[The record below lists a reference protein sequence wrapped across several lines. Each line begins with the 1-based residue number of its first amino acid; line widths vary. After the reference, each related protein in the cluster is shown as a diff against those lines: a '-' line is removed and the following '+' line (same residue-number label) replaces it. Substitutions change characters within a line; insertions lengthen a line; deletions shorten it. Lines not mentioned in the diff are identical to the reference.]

1 MSARGVMMLARLAQ
15 VAPCVLCR
23 YNQRM
28 PDLLELMGS
37 ECLWPSKCC
46 TLSHHMRTL
55 TLDLL
60 LWAYISL
67 RQSFIFLLLTPG
79 RVCRHFKSIQ
89 YCWEIPIAVIP
100 KCHLL
105 GNTCSIFGGICC
117 NTCTLK
123 QKRTFL
129 VAVPPVGVFTNI
141 KKESV
146 SLRSAQN
153 SQISEQT
160 GWDSEG
166 LSGDR
171 RSNSIFN
178 NAVFFLGFW
187 RHLLNKGHPFY
198 NQRSSRTVIAEP
210 KG

>member
-1 MSARGVMMLARLAQ
+1 MLARLAH
-15 VAPCVLCR
+15 VAPYVLCK

-28 PDLLELMGS
+28 PDLLVFMGS
-37 ECLWPSKCC
+37 ECQWPPKCC
-46 TLSHHMRTL
+46 TLSHRMKTL
-55 TLDLL
+55 TFDLFQ
-60 LWAYISL
+60 WAYLSL
-67 RQSFIFLLLTPG
+67 RQFFFLHTPG
-79 RVCRHFKSIQ
+79 RVCRPFKSIQ
-89 YCWEIPIAVIP
+89 YCCEIPTAVIP

-129 VAVPPVGVFTNI
+129 VAVPSVGVYTNI

-153 SQISEQT
+153 TQISEET
-160 GWDSEG
+160 GWDRKG
-166 LSGDR
+166 LWDDK

-178 NAVFFLGFW
+178 DTVFFLGFW
-187 RHLLNKGHPFY
+187 RHLLNKGHAFY
-198 NQRSSRTVIAEP
+198 NQRSSRIVIAEA

>member
-1 MSARGVMMLARLAQ
+1 MLYTITIIWGSSPLI
-15 VAPCVLCR
+15 
-23 YNQRM
+23 YSS
-28 PDLLELMGS
+28 ELTS
-37 ECLWPSKCC
+37 VW
-46 TLSHHMRTL
+46 
-55 TLDLL
+55 DN
-60 LWAYISL
+60 
-67 RQSFIFLLLTPG
+67 FFFLLTPG

-129 VAVPPVGVFTNI
+129 VAVPPVGVYTNI

-153 SQISEQT
+153 TQISEQT
-160 GWDSEG
+160 GWDSKG

-178 NAVFFLGFW
+178 NAEFFLGFW
-187 RHLLNKGHPFY
+187 RHLLNKGHAFY
-198 NQRSSRTVIAEP
+198 YQRSSRMVIAEP
-210 KG
+210 KDSYWWTSTQSSFKVYKTH